1 MQPQQKKTLTL
12 LLALGL
18 VFFAVFIPANLTGAQ
33 DAGMLALFEVDEY
46 AQFPHVMNMLTPGDG
61 FYQSLRN
68 FLIYLHYFYGYP
80 FYFFS
85 ALALLPV
92 KLLLGADWT
101 AQVPLIMVSLRQV
114 INVLPML
121 AALGLLVYIQTKFK
135 SAWRSAG
142 LFALLAI
149 IPAVTLNNLW
159 WHPDSLV
166 FFFIILTFFFLDRDD
181 LQFGWNFTLAAAA
194 CGLATG
200 TKHLGLFFALAI
212 PLYLLWGVLEK
223 RLTWS
228 GALGKAALF
237 VAVMA
242 AAVVASNPLLLL
254 PQERAEIIAVQQR
267 QVIQTGTGIF
277 IANQE
282 GFFDQGYP
290 ADLRMHYGELAF
302 LLLGFGGLA
311 LGLRNPQK
319 RRLHALILAWMI
331 PMTAIILTSGTRR
344 THYFLP
350 VLLPLFSCLLEWF
363 PEQGW
368 FAGQTERAAL
378 WARRALTG
386 LAAVIVLGQAALF
399 LRTDVDIY
407 TQTLTREQT
416 SPSIAFADKL
426 EQNVF
431 ARIGLDRQLVVY
443 RDWRIYLPPS
453 PERRVEM
460 NWDLAT
466 QPYMRDLNPDVIV
479 LERENVALFS
489 KDETVAQAVNP
500 GDMQALHDFYA
511 AAGADQLP
519 GYLQVYSDS
528 FGVALMR
535 EGLVDQMQVL
545 FE

>member
-1 MQPQQKKTLTL
+1 MQPQQKKTIAL
-12 LLALGL
+12 LLALGV
-18 VFFAVFIPANLTGAQ
+18 VFFAVYIPANLTGAK

-46 AQFPHVMNMLTPGDG
+46 AQFPHVIRMLTPGDG

-68 FLIYLHYFYGYP
+68 FVIYLHYFYGYP

-85 ALALLPV
+85 ALALLPL
-92 KLLLGADWT
+92 KLLLGANWT
-101 AQVPLIMVSLRQV
+101 AHVPLIMVSLRQL

-166 FFFIILTFFFLDRDD
+166 FFFIILTFFFLDRDE

-200 TKHLGLFFALAI
+200 TKHLGLFFVLAI
-212 PLYLLWGVLEK
+212 PLYLLWGVMEK
-223 RLTWS
+223 RLNWR
-228 GALGKAALF
+228 GALGKGALF
-237 VAVMA
+237 VLVMVI
-242 AAVVASNPLLLL
+242 AVVASNPLLLL

-282 GFFDQGYP
+282 GFFDKGYP
-290 ADLRMHYGELAF
+290 ADLRIHYGELAF

-331 PMTAIILTSGTRR
+331 PFCVVIFSAGTRR

-368 FAGQTERAAL
+368 FAGRSERAAL

-386 LAAVIVLGQAALF
+386 LAVVVVLGQAALF

-407 TQTLTREQT
+407 TRTLTREQT
-416 SPSIAFADKL
+416 SPSIAFAGEL
-426 EQNVF
+426 EKNVF
-431 ARIGLDRQLVVY
+431 DRIVLDRQLVVY
-443 RDWRIYLPPS
+443 RDWRVYLPPS
-453 PERRVEM
+453 PARRVEM

-466 QPYMRDLNPDVIV
+466 EQYIRDLNPDVIV

-489 KDETVAQAVNP
+489 RDETVAQAVNP

-519 GYLQVYSDS
+519 GYRQVYSDS
-528 FGVALMR
+528 FGVALVR
-535 EGLVDQMQVL
+535 EGL
-545 FE
+545 